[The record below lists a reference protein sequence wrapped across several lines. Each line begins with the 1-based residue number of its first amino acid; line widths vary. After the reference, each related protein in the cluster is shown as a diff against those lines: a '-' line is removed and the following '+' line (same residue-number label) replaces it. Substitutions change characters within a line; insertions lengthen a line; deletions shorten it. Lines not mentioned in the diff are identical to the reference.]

1 MIFNLKKIFKNLQKN
16 IQVKDKGERRFWNFP
31 FLRSKS
37 NQEENLAEVI
47 NDLVSERKG
56 KKKKI
61 DETSRTIL
69 TNIPK
74 LQDLKVV
81 DVMVPSADIV
91 AVSKTTSL
99 GDLIRVMSKKGH
111 SRVPVYEDR
120 LDDSF
125 GMVHIK
131 DVLAWTSQADGK
143 FDLKEIIRP
152 IIFSAPTMR
161 VLDLLLQMKVKRTHM
176 ALVVD
181 EYGGVDGLVTIED
194 LVEEVVGEI
203 EDEHDQ
209 ASEPEIEKKLDGTY
223 VTSARYSLKNLEQT
237 LGRKFLLP
245 SERRHIDTVGG
256 LVFSLAGKIPSRGEV
271 IVHEKG
277 IEFEVLEAD
286 PRKIKKVR
294 IKIPENQDNTLNQH
308 KNTQEKN
315 KTSYH

>member
-1 MIFNLKKIFKNLQKN
+1 
-16 IQVKDKGERRFWNFP
+16 
-31 FLRSKS
+31 
-37 NQEENLAEVI
+37 
-47 NDLVSERKG
+47 
-56 KKKKI
+56 
-61 DETSRTIL
+61 
-69 TNIPK
+69 
-74 LQDLKVV
+74 
-81 DVMVPSADIV
+81 MVPSADIV
-91 AVSKTTSL
+91 SVSKTISL

-111 SRVPVYEDR
+111 SRVPVYQEK

-161 VLDLLLQMKVKRTHM
+161 VLDLLLEMKAKRIHM

-203 EDEHDQ
+203 EDEHDHS
-209 ASEPEIEKKLDGTY
+209 SEPEITKELDGTY
-223 VTSARYSLKNLEQT
+223 VASARYFLKNLEQT
-237 LGRKFLLP
+237 LGKKFLLP
-245 SERRHIDTVGG
+245 NERRDIDTVGG
-256 LVFSLAGKIPSRGEV
+256 LVFSLASRIPSRGEV
-271 IVHEKG
+271 IIHEKG

-294 IKIPENQDNTLNQH
+294 IRLPNDQENSLRENKTH
-308 KNTQEKN
+308 QEKT

>member
-1 MIFNLKKIFKNLQKN
+1 
-16 IQVKDKGERRFWNFP
+16 
-31 FLRSKS
+31 
-37 NQEENLAEVI
+37 
-47 NDLVSERKG
+47 
-56 KKKKI
+56 
-61 DETSRTIL
+61 
-69 TNIPK
+69 
-74 LQDLKVV
+74 
-81 DVMVPSADIV
+81 MVPSADIV

-286 PRKIKKVR
+286 PRIIKEAKKR
-294 IKIPENQDNTLNQH
+294 KAITRTTMIGD
-308 KNTQEKN
+308 TQPKRCPLVIVSISEQRETAK
-315 KTSYH
+315 

>member
-1 MIFNLKKIFKNLQKN
+1 
-16 IQVKDKGERRFWNFP
+16 
-31 FLRSKS
+31 
-37 NQEENLAEVI
+37 
-47 NDLVSERKG
+47 
-56 KKKKI
+56 
-61 DETSRTIL
+61 
-69 TNIPK
+69 
-74 LQDLKVV
+74 
-81 DVMVPSADIV
+81 
-91 AVSKTTSL
+91 
-99 GDLIRVMSKKGH
+99 
-111 SRVPVYEDR
+111 
-120 LDDSF
+120 
-125 GMVHIK
+125 
-131 DVLAWTSQADGK
+131 
-143 FDLKEIIRP
+143 
-152 IIFSAPTMR
+152 
-161 VLDLLLQMKVKRTHM
+161 MKVKRTHM

-245 SERRHIDTVGG
+245 SERRHIDTGGG

-294 IKIPENQDNTLNQH
+294 IKIPENQDNTLTQH